1 MDFLCVRNFRDALL
15 WVSRNP
21 HGSERSEAGCRMI
34 AYIGRRV
41 LLMVPIWFGV
51 LTLVFL
57 MRVLVPGDP
66 VELMFVGQQSDPAV
80 KANIRH
86 QLGLDRPLPEQ
97 YGTYVWNVLHGDLG
111 TSITTQRAVSAEIAT
126 RYPYTVVL
134 TLTSLSV
141 AVVIG
146 LGTGVVSALRKDSLL
161 DTLSMVVA
169 LAGLSM
175 PGFWLGLVLI
185 YVFAVNLHWFPVL
198 GSMSPQGV
206 VLPSVT
212 LGVIASAVL
221 ARIVR
226 SSMLDVL
233 REDYVRTAR
242 AKGLAEHLVILRHA
256 LRNALVPIVTIVGL
270 QIGALLSG
278 AFIIEFVF
286 AWHGVGE
293 LAIQALQKRDFPL
306 IQGIVLVV
314 STTYVVVNLAIDVVY
329 TAIDPRIAYR

>member
-1 MDFLCVRNFRDALL
+1 MT
-15 WVSRNP
+15 
-21 HGSERSEAGCRMI
+21 
-34 AYIGRRV
+34 AYIARRV
-41 LLMVPIWFGV
+41 ALIVPIWFGV

-66 VELMFVGQQSDPAV
+66 VDLMFVGQQTDPAV

-86 QLGLDRPLPEQ
+86 QLGLDKPLAEQ
-97 YGTYVWNVLHGDLG
+97 YVTYVWNTLHGDLG
-111 TSITTQRAVSAEIAT
+111 TSITTQRAVTSEIAS

-134 TLTSLSV
+134 TLASLSV
-141 AVVIG
+141 ALVIG
-146 LGTGVVSALRKDSLL
+146 ISTGIISALYKDSIV
-161 DTLSMVVA
+161 DSLSMVLA

-175 PGFWLGLVLI
+175 PGFWLGLLLI
-185 YVFAVNLHWFPVL
+185 YLFAVNLHWFPVL
-198 GSMSPQGV
+198 GSMTPQGI
-206 VLPSVT
+206 VLPAVT

-226 SSMLDVL
+226 SSMLDVMN
-233 REDYVRTAR
+233 EDYVRTAR
-242 AKGLAEHLVILRHA
+242 AKGLAESMVVVRHA
-256 LRNALVPIVTIVGL
+256 LRNALVPIATIIGL
-270 QIGALLSG
+270 QVGVLLSG

-314 STTYVVVNLAIDVVY
+314 STTYVVVNLTVDVLYSV
-329 TAIDPRIAYR
+329 IDPRIVYR

>member
-1 MDFLCVRNFRDALL
+1 VTGYIARRLAL
-15 WVSRNP
+15 
-21 HGSERSEAGCRMI
+21 I
-34 AYIGRRV
+34 
-41 LLMVPIWFGV
+41 VPVWFGV

-66 VELMFVGQQSDPAV
+66 VDIMFFGQQTDERV
-80 KANIRH
+80 KATVRH

-97 YGTYVWNVLHGDLG
+97 YISYVGSVLHGDLG
-111 TSITTQRAVSAEIAT
+111 MSITTQRPVAAEIAT
-126 RYPYTVVL
+126 RYPNTVVL
-134 TLTSLSV
+134 TLISLSL
-141 AVVIG
+141 AVVVG
-146 LGTGVVSALRKDSLL
+146 LLAGVLAAVFKDSLA
-161 DTLSMVVA
+161 DTVSMILA

-185 YVFAVNLHWFPVL
+185 YLFAVNLHWFPVL
-198 GSMSPQGV
+198 GAMTPQGV

-212 LGVIASAVL
+212 LGVISTAVL

-242 AKGLAEHLVILRHA
+242 AKGVQEWLVVLRHA
-256 LRNALVPIVTIVGL
+256 FRNALVPIVTIIGL

-278 AFIIEFVF
+278 AFIVEFVF

-306 IQGIVLVV
+306 IQGIILVV
-314 STTYVVVNLAIDVVY
+314 STTYVLVNLLIDVLY
-329 TAIDPRIAYR
+329 TAIDPRIVYR

>member
-1 MDFLCVRNFRDALL
+1 
-15 WVSRNP
+15 
-21 HGSERSEAGCRMI
+21 
-34 AYIGRRV
+34 
-41 LLMVPIWFGV
+41 V

-80 KANIRH
+80 KANVRH

-97 YGTYVWNVLHGDLG
+97 YGAYVWNVLHGDLG
-111 TSITTQRAVSAEIAT
+111 TSILTQRPVTAEIAS

-146 LGTGVVSALRKDSLL
+146 LVTGVVSALRKDSVL
-161 DTLSMVVA
+161 DMLSMVLA

-175 PGFWLGLVLI
+175 PGFWLGLLLI
-185 YVFAVNLHWFPVL
+185 YLFAVNLHWFPVL

-256 LRNALVPIVTIVGL
+256 MRNALVPIVTIVGL

-314 STTYVVVNLAIDVVY
+314 STTYVLVNLAIDVVY
-329 TAIDPRIAYR
+329 TAIDPRIVYR

>member
-1 MDFLCVRNFRDALL
+1 
-15 WVSRNP
+15 VS
-21 HGSERSEAGCRMI
+21 G
-34 AYIGRRV
+34 YIGRR
-41 LLMVPIWFGV
+41 LALIVPIWFGV

-66 VELMFVGQQSDPAV
+66 VDLMFAQQQSDPAA
-80 KANIRH
+80 KAAVRH
-86 QLGLDRPLPEQ
+86 ELGLDRPLPEQ
-97 YGTYVWNVLHGDLG
+97 YVSYVWNVLHGDLG
-111 TSITTQRAVSAEIAT
+111 TSILTRRPVTSEIAS

-141 AVVIG
+141 AIVIG
-146 LGTGVVSALRKDSLL
+146 LVTGVVSALRKDTWIDSI
-161 DTLSMVVA
+161 SMVLA

-175 PGFWLGLVLI
+175 PGFWLGLLLI
-185 YVFAVNLHWFPVL
+185 YLFAVDLHWFPVL
-198 GSMSPQGV
+198 GSMTPQGL

-242 AKGLAEHLVILRHA
+242 AKGLNEKLVMVRHA
-256 LRNALVPIVTIVGL
+256 MRNALVPIVTIIGL
-270 QIGALLSG
+270 QIGALLAG

-314 STTYVVVNLAIDVVY
+314 STTYVLVNLAIDIVY
-329 TAIDPRIAYR
+329 TAIDPRIVYR

>member
-1 MDFLCVRNFRDALL
+1 LTGYVLRRLAL
-15 WVSRNP
+15 
-21 HGSERSEAGCRMI
+21 I
-34 AYIGRRV
+34 
-41 LLMVPIWFGV
+41 VPIWFGV

-66 VELMFVGQQSDPAV
+66 VDLMFVGQQTDPAV

-86 QLGLDRPLPEQ
+86 QLGLDRPLPDQ
-97 YGTYVWNVLHGDLG
+97 YIAYVWNVVHGDLG
-111 TSITTQRAVSAEIAT
+111 TSITTQRPVTSEIGS

-134 TLTSLSV
+134 TVCSLSV
-141 AVVIG
+141 ALLIG
-146 LGTGVVSALRKDSLL
+146 LVSGIVAALHKDTLIDS
-161 DTLSMVVA
+161 LSMVVA

-175 PGFWLGLVLI
+175 PGFWLGLLLI
-185 YVFAVNLHWFPVL
+185 YIFAVNLHWFPVL
-198 GSMSPQGV
+198 GSMSPQGI

-226 SSMLDVL
+226 ASMLDVL

-242 AKGLAEHLVILRHA
+242 AKGLGETVVVVRHA
-256 LRNALVPIVTIVGL
+256 MRNALVPVATIVGL
-270 QIGALLSG
+270 QVGVLLSG
-278 AFIIEFVF
+278 AFIIEYVF

-314 STTYVVVNLAIDVVY
+314 STTYVLVNLLVDVLYSV
-329 TAIDPRIAYR
+329 IDPRIVYR